1 MSDISELEQRITAA
15 MDRIRRRI
23 EAMPESSDAPAV
35 DAGEVATL
43 RQALDDEKTVNQ
55 QLEERVKTLKTRQ
68 DKLKNRQD
76 KKLDVLE
83 QTSTKQADR
92 LAELDAE
99 LQKLRATNDQL
110 RNLNGQL
117 RAANET
123 GVGEPHLINKAMM
136 AELEALR
143 AVRSSDRAEVDAII
157 AELEPIVG
165 GAA

>member
-1 MSDISELEQRITAA
+1 
-15 MDRIRRRI
+15 
-23 EAMPESSDAPAV
+23 
-35 DAGEVATL
+35 
-43 RQALDDEKTVNQ
+43 
-55 QLEERVKTLKTRQ
+55 
-68 DKLKNRQD
+68 
-76 KKLDVLE
+76 
-83 QTSTKQADR
+83 
-92 LAELDAE
+92 
-99 LQKLRATNDQL
+99 
-110 RNLNGQL
+110 L